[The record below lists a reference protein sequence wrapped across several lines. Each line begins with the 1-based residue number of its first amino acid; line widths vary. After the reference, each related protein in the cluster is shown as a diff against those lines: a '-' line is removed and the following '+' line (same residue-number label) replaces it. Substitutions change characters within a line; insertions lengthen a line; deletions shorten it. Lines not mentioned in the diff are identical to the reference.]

1 VAAPF
6 HYAYKLENS
15 EGRDGQSGAVMTPM
29 FASDVLIRRSRSV
42 GLALALTVLVATAA
56 PSWADEGG
64 VGFWVPGFFGSMSAA
79 PLEPGWSIAA
89 IYYHADASES
99 GNAALSKQITI
110 GRFNPTIN
118 VSINA
123 NVRGTGDIGFLIPQ
137 YVFETK
143 IFGGQA
149 ALGFAEAYGREQV
162 SLNSTFTAGPIPLTR
177 TIALSDTTTGFSD
190 FIPQFSLRWNFGVN
204 NVMTY
209 ITAAAPIGTYSAA
222 DLANLGT
229 GHSALDGGV
238 GYTYLDPK
246 AGHEFS
252 VVSGLT
258 GNFTNPHTGY
268 TNGIDWHT
276 DLAASQFVTKQGQLG
291 VVGYLYQQITPDQG
305 AAPILGNFEA
315 RVAGIGPQIGYL
327 FPVGKLEGYVNLK
340 AYWEF
345 AAQNRPEGWNAW
357 LTLSLSPAAPE
368 AASHPPMVTK

>member
-1 VAAPF
+1 M
-6 HYAYKLENS
+6 K
-15 EGRDGQSGAVMTPM
+15 PM
-29 FASDVLIRRSRSV
+29 LFASGILLFGRSRNA
-42 GLALALTVLVATAA
+42 GLALSLTALMATTV

-64 VGFWVPGFFGSMSAA
+64 VAFWVPGFFGSMSAA
-79 PLEPGWSIAA
+79 PLEPGWSVAA
-89 IYYHADASES
+89 IYYHADVSAS

-123 NVRGTGDIGFLIPQ
+123 NVHGTGDIGFLSPQ

-143 IFGGQA
+143 VFGGQA
-149 ALGFAEAYGREQV
+149 AAALVEAYGRDQAA
-162 SLNSTFTAGPIPLTR
+162 LNANFTAGPIPFSR

-190 FIPQFSLRWNFGVN
+190 LVPQFSLRWNFGVS

-209 ITAAAPIGTYSAA
+209 ITGAVPIGTYNAA
-222 DLANLGT
+222 DLANLGA

-238 GYTYLDPK
+238 GYTYLDLK
-246 AGHEFS
+246 TGHEFS
-252 VVSGLT
+252 IVSGLT

-268 TNGIDWHT
+268 TNGIDFHT
-276 DLAASQFVTKQGQLG
+276 DLAASQFVTKQLQLG
-291 VVGYLYQQITPDQG
+291 VVGYLFQQVTPDQG
-305 AAPILGNFEA
+305 AAPILGNFES

-327 FPVGKLEGYVNLK
+327 FPVANLQGYLNLK

-357 LTLSLSPAAPE
+357 VTFALSPSPE
-368 AASHPPMVTK
+368 TPSRSALVTK